1 MRRYIARAAAF
12 AIAFAAT
19 SASAESAFV
28 DFSADATG
36 AVANGFV
43 SSSAGGVSFHDSAG
57 ADLFIGDF
65 GAQSF
70 GQALA
75 IPDELDGSGL
85 EMRFAFNAD
94 LVSLAFGNDDPLFTN
109 PGDLAVLTVYSDL
122 ILIGQTSVALNRDD
136 VMNQTISFGAEGGS
150 LHFNRATFAF
160 TDAFLQPFTGG
171 GSVVIGS
178 TEVVDNVTVHAMVA
192 AIPEPSSALLLLPG
206 LLLIAAARVRKTAG
220 RG

>member
-1 MRRYIARAAAF
+1 MRRFIARAAAF

-19 SASAESAFV
+19 TATAGSVFV
-28 DFSADATG
+28 DFSGDATA
-36 AVANGFV
+36 AVANGFI
-43 SSSAGGVSFHDSAG
+43 SSGAGSVSFYDSVG
-57 ADLFIGDF
+57 ADLFVGDF

-109 PGDLAVLTVYSDL
+109 PGDLAVLAVYSDL
-122 ILIGQTSVALNRDD
+122 ILVGRTTVALNRDD
-136 VMNQTISFGAEGGS
+136 VMNQTISFGADGGA

-160 TDAFLQPFTGG
+160 TDPFLQPFTGG

-178 TEVVDNVTVHAMVA
+178 TEVVDNVTVNAVVV
-192 AIPEPSSALLLLPG
+192 AIPEPSTALLLIPG
-206 LLLIAAARVRKTAG
+206 LLLIGAARLRKTAG
-220 RG
+220 RE